1 MDCCNNDNSLFVSR
15 WASFLDFVPSVPQ
28 LYWNVD
34 SNEQRYHLLCKQLH
48 KLVCYADMLG
58 IKINLD
64 HDRIDALENEFEEFR
79 ESGFLDY
86 YEQQLDEWI
95 NANMPEIIGKYIRMV
110 FFGINMDG
118 YFVAYIP
125 DGTGWDDIVFDTGA
139 NYEMPDYGRLI
150 LRYEVDAPYNVQQ
163 REPFEAD
170 FGDLWDIV
178 ANMTGEI
185 QDIDGTLDTH
195 ADDISDIQATQTQQA
210 GSISDIEGDIS
221 NIQATQTQQAG
232 SISDIEG
239 DISDI
244 QATQTQ
250 QASDMANINANMTNI
265 NTAMGVIQATQ
276 TSQQGSITML
286 DNAVFTALRS
296 DEND

>member
-64 HDRIDALENEFEEFR
+64 HGRIDVLENEFEKFK

-125 DGTGWDDIVFDTGA
+125 DGTGWNDIVFDTGA
-139 NYEMPDYGRLI
+139 NYEMSDYGRLI

-178 ANMTGEI
+178 ASLTEEI
-185 QDIDGTLDTH
+185 QDIDGMLDTYT
-195 ADDISDIQATQTQQA
+195 DDIS
-210 GSISDIEGDIS
+210 S
-221 NIQATQTQQAG
+221 
-232 SISDIEG
+232 
-239 DISDI
+239 I

-250 QASDMANINANMTNI
+250 QASQMASINSDMAGINTNMSNI
-265 NTAMGVIQATQ
+265 NTTMDGIQATQ
-276 TSQQGSITML
+276 TTQQSSITAL
-286 DNAVFTALRS
+286 DNAVFTALRN
-296 DEND
+296 DENA